1 MRELLAL
8 KEQPDRSCAEV
19 DEITRCH
26 LRNIHRSIAQLAAL
40 PRDRQSHLIV
50 NLSAFA
56 FARGPAGDW
65 AGAHAVRIERA
76 GA

>member
-8 KEQPDRSCAEV
+8 KEQPDRSCTEV

-26 LRNIHRSIAQLAAL
+26 LQNIYRSIAQLAAL
-40 PRDRQSHLIV
+40 RRDWQSHLIV
-50 NLSAFA
+50 KLSAFV
-56 FARGPAGDW
+56 FARGLAGDW
-65 AGAHAVRIERA
+65 AGAYAVWIERA